1 MNLSLY
7 KYSNIGYYTAFTRL
21 FVEQAK
27 KYPDKR
33 IGIIDWWF
41 IHTTD
46 KLESDYINQQEAND
60 LKEFLEAQ
68 DVCFLISEETLG
80 KELYPNLG
88 TIIDL
93 LNQHNVHY
101 LLFAGESIHGPGEI
115 PLENTLSLPWFA
127 KSVLH
132 KPEGFKADIEYTVK
146 QYTFNLLLGKKK
158 YYRTMMYNLSKDN
171 KNIYYSY
178 LGHPKYKRDL
188 KENLDSEQIQKELT
202 SQDVYTNNLDTM
214 IDIPDQGIISHIIP
228 QDIYANTH
236 FDIVSETQIIPF
248 NKFTTEK
255 TAKPLATGRFFLW
268 YNSFSIKN
276 YLEKFGF
283 GFDGYLL
290 HNYDDITDDLAR
302 MNALFELVSE
312 ISASKHLVKD
322 IYTKTKQSR
331 LWNMTNYNNLM
342 GLTDERVLSWI
353 EYSIN
358 KD

>member
-7 KYSNIGYYTAFTRL
+7 KYKNKGYYTGFTRL

-33 IGIIDWWF
+33 IGVIDWWF
-41 IHTTD
+41 ITD
-46 KLESDYINQQEAND
+46 KLDSGCINQQEAND
-60 LKEFLEAQ
+60 LKEFLEAH
-68 DVCFLISEETLG
+68 DVCFLISEEIIR

-101 LLFAGESIHGPGEI
+101 LLFAKESIHGPGQI
-115 PLENTLSLPWFA
+115 PLDNTLSLPWFA
-127 KSVLH
+127 KSVLNT
-132 KPEGFKADIEYTVK
+132 PEGFEADIDYTEK
-146 QYTFNLLLGKKK
+146 QYTFNLLLGRKK

-171 KNIYYSY
+171 KNIYSSY

-188 KENLDSEQIQKELT
+188 KENLDPEQIQNELI
-202 SQDVYTNNLDTM
+202 SQDMNTNVLNTM
-214 IDIPDQGIISHIIP
+214 KDIPDQGIISHIIP
-228 QDIYANTH
+228 KEIYANTH

-248 NKFTTEK
+248 CKFTTEK

-268 YNSFSIKN
+268 YNSFSIKE

-302 MNALFELVSE
+302 MNALFEIVSE

-342 GLTDERVLSWI
+342 GLTNQRVLSWI

-358 KD
+358 KH